1 MRIRTLLWNGWQLHL
16 LLNQWMLRREV
27 CAALAALCEPCPQ
40 VSRFPSTP
48 PLRPS
53 PLYASSTPLFLL
65 CLPVIASTLGAGTVL
80 LVAPNTR
87 EVGVFLVKA
96 SATQC
101 LGGPFTVESKVHFT
115 LEMTAGFN
123 VSHGTWVTGN
133 PNSQSSPWMKIR
145 KRLWISK
152 KLSSHT
158 WLASSGASKLV
169 LSKLQTFWNYPETLY
184 TDIPDMFPVNTFKKR
199 VTFDFLNSRGSN
211 SMFPFT
217 AESGKDRGLS
227 AYLK

>member
-1 MRIRTLLWNGWQLHL
+1 MK
-16 LLNQWMLRREV
+16 WMTTSSAQPMNAEEGGLCSAGSSLR
-27 CAALAALCEPCPQ
+27 ALSAT

-53 PLYASSTPLFLL
+53 PLHPSSTPLFLL

-123 VSHGTWVTGN
+123 VSHGT
-133 PNSQSSPWMKIR
+133 
-145 KRLWISK
+145 
-152 KLSSHT
+152 
-158 WLASSGASKLV
+158 
-169 LSKLQTFWNYPETLY
+169 
-184 TDIPDMFPVNTFKKR
+184 
-199 VTFDFLNSRGSN
+199 
-211 SMFPFT
+211 
-217 AESGKDRGLS
+217 
-227 AYLK
+227 